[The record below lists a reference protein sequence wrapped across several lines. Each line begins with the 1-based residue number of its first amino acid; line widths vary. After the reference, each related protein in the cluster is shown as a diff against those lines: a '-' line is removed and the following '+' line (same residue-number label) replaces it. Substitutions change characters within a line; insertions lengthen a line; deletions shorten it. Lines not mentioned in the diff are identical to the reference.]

1 MTQPFDLLFIRSDF
15 AVGTGRAEEH
25 NHGQSDQERE
35 EDPRLRSCADAESAD
50 EAVGAARDLHGARFR
65 DSDCAG
71 RGRRVAAGE
80 QDLKLPKRLGDQCL

>member
-35 EDPRLRSCADAESAD
+35 EDSRLCSCADAESAD
-50 EAVGAARDLHGARFR
+50 EAVGAT
-65 DSDCAG
+65 
-71 RGRRVAAGE
+71 
-80 QDLKLPKRLGDQCL
+80 